1 MMAMDNEKER
11 TNESEHHTHD
21 AMPQQVQESSREVG
35 GRKGLDPVRFGDWEL
50 NGKCVDF

>member
-1 MMAMDNEKER
+1 MKQEDRDEKPILE
-11 TNESEHHTHD
+11 HD
-21 AMPQQVQESSREVG
+21 AKGQPQDHIPEYG

>member
-1 MMAMDNEKER
+1 MKQEDIDEPPILE
-11 TNESEHHTHD
+11 HD
-21 AMPQQVQESSREVG
+21 AKSQPLDNTPEYG